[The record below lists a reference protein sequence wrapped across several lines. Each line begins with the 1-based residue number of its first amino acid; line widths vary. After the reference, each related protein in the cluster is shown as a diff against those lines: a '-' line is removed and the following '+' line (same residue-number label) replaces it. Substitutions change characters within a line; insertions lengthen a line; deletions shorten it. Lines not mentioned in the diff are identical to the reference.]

1 MEERRGKLWL
11 YGLLPGFAYQ
21 LEPPVLNIRNE
32 ELQKITELCLER
44 SKWAVLHRLL
54 GGEGEARHLGA
65 TGRATASPGPE
76 ASMSDLKG

>member
-21 LEPPVLNIRNE
+21 LELPVLNIRNG

-44 SKWAVLHRLL
+44 SKWAVLHRLVAGRRSHAF
-54 GGEGEARHLGA
+54 GGHW
-65 TGRATASPGPE
+65 
-76 ASMSDLKG
+76 KGNCLT